1 MTITQGWEYDLNS
14 ADYIVDVSDLAT
26 INVPLFSLKKVVFS
40 YPYNLIQREN
50 GKKVSN

>member
-26 INVPLFSLKKVVFS
+26 INVPLFSL
-40 YPYNLIQREN
+40 
-50 GKKVSN
+50 